1 MAVSKIDREMIMDA
15 LNEHASNK
23 EILKD
28 DSKVVRTG
36 LKDLDCM
43 LGGFRRGQTYL
54 LGARPSMG
62 KTDFAFNV
70 IKHVAIN
77 EGKRVLFFSL
87 DSSKRR
93 LISRF
98 AGFISKIGEGF
109 ANDKSE
115 KANNM
120 MENAINEIDNA
131 EIYLDD
137 IPNISIE
144 EITAACSAFESTGK
158 QPDLIIVDYLQ
169 LISSLEAERVR
180 TCVELSEIAKRLNC
194 AVLILSQISRDVEER
209 EDHHPVLEDLIESGL
224 KRAVD
229 NIIFLYRDEYYDRE
243 SKREGLAD
251 LCIAKS
257 LNGDRG
263 TIVLG
268 YMREYHRFCTLVSV
282 GDLENIV
289 EEE

>member
-1 MAVSKIDREMIMDA
+1 MAVSKINREKIMDA

-43 LGGFRRGQTYL
+43 LGGLRRGQTYL

-115 KANNM
+115 KATNM

-158 QPDLIIVDYLQ
+158 QPDLIIV
-169 LISSLEAERVR
+169 AERVR
-180 TCVELSEIAKRLNC
+180 TCAELSEIAKRLNC
-194 AVLILSQISRDVEER
+194 AVLILSQISRNVEER

-229 NIIFLYRDEYYDRE
+229 NIIFLYRDEYYNKD
-243 SKREGLAD
+243 SMREGLAD

-268 YMREYHRFCTLVSV
+268 YMREYHRFCTLTCV
-282 GDLENIV
+282 GELENVI

>member
-36 LKDLDCM
+36 FKDLDCM
-43 LGGFRRGQTYL
+43 LGGLRRGQTYL

-120 MENAINEIDNA
+120 MENAINEIDKA

-137 IPNISIE
+137 I
-144 EITAACSAFESTGK
+144 
-158 QPDLIIVDYLQ
+158 IIV
-169 LISSLEAERVR
+169 
-180 TCVELSEIAKRLNC
+180 
-194 AVLILSQISRDVEER
+194 
-209 EDHHPVLEDLIESGL
+209 
-224 KRAVD
+224 
-229 NIIFLYRDEYYDRE
+229 
-243 SKREGLAD
+243 
-251 LCIAKS
+251 
-257 LNGDRG
+257 
-263 TIVLG
+263 
-268 YMREYHRFCTLVSV
+268 
-282 GDLENIV
+282 
-289 EEE
+289 

>member
-36 LKDLDCM
+36 LKDLDNM
-43 LGGFRRGQTYL
+43 LGGLRRGQTYL

-98 AGFISKIGEGF
+98 ARFISKIGEGF

-120 MENAINEIDNA
+120 MENAINEIDKA

-144 EITAACSAFESTGK
+144 EITASCSAFESTGK

-180 TCVELSEIAKRLNC
+180 ACVELSEIAKRLNC
-194 AVLILSQISRDVEER
+194 AVLILSQISRGVEER
-209 EDHHPVLEDLIESGL
+209 EDHRPVLEDLLESSI
-224 KRAVD
+224 KSVVD
-229 NIIFLYRDEYYDRE
+229 NVLFLYRDDYYNNK
-243 SKREGLAD
+243 SKLKGLAD
-251 LCIAKS
+251 ICVAKS
-257 LNGDRG
+257 VNGDRG
-263 TIVLG
+263 TIALG
-268 YMREYHRFCTLVSV
+268 YIHEYQRFC
-282 GDLENIV
+282 NITKV
-289 EEE
+289 NE